1 MPPLRD
7 PDGEARIR
15 DAIASIEAEKRA
27 RGQDQAE
34 DDRALERA
42 QREHAAR
49 RDERRAADALADDAL
64 VALRKLVQGDRPA
77 HVGEPAGERG
87 RASARRLRRGR
98 AWELQPPR
106 GGGTALRRT
115 MAEGRGLE
123 SLQGSLRGTVAQI
136 MLDAGEEGLT
146 AYELPALIAEKAP
159 PAIASRFGGGEHAR
173 LVKNAADVLYF
184 IREVQDVLGVTVEKN
199 GSRWRVKRIPHERGV
214 IRKHIRPGRPPGG
227 IL

>member
-1 MPPLRD
+1 MPQLRD

-27 RGQDQAE
+27 RGQDQTE

-49 RDERRAADALADDAL
+49 RDDRRAADALANDAL
-64 VALRKLVQGDRPA
+64 AALRKLVHDPA
-77 HVGEPAGERG
+77 AHAEKSAGERG
-87 RASARRLRRGR
+87 MGAARRARRGG
-98 AWELQPPR
+98 AWEPQPPR

-123 SLQGSLRGTVAQI
+123 SLRGTVRGTVAQI

-146 AYELPALIAEKAP
+146 AYELPALVAEHAP
-159 PAIASRFGGGEHAR
+159 PVIAARFREGDHAK

-199 GSRWRVKRIPHERGV
+199 GSRWRVRRTAA
-214 IRKHIRPGRPPGG
+214 
-227 IL
+227 